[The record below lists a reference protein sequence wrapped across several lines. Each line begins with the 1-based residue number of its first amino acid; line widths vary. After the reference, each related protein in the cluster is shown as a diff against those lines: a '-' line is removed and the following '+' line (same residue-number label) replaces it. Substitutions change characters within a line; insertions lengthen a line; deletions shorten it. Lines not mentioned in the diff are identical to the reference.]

1 MCKSEVYKNFKNTF
15 NAINHE
21 DRFEPINEYE
31 TLVKEWI
38 KNNLTN
44 NKATLIYKTACS
56 FFKNLALLQ
65 YVLEIEAQY
74 KNKSFAEFWDN
85 YGRLYREVTK
95 IDNPEP
101 EDINIYFD
109 NTIGILET
117 DGEDGKEPP
126 KTGGG
131 SGGPGRSGGGS
142 NRQAIIERI
151 RKMNEKELEIEKLVK
166 QFEENIKLYFDFIEC
181 QEEGQRLIAKMKST
195 DGSFTRELLLNE
207 FNSLTRKFIL
217 VKGKELLDLFKKE
230 IKENLESFFDLF
242 EEERC
247 EEK

>member
-1 MCKSEVYKNFKNTF
+1 MDFSN
-15 NAINHE
+15 
-21 DRFEPINEYE
+21 
-31 TLVKEWI
+31 LV
-38 KNNLTN
+38 ND
-44 NKATLIYKTACS
+44 KATQAYKVACS
-56 FFKNLALLQ
+56 FFRNLALLQ
-65 YVLEIEAQY
+65 YVLEIDAQY
-74 KNKSFAEFWDN
+74 KNKNFAEFWDN

-95 IDNPEP
+95 VDNPEP

-117 DGEDGKEPP
+117 DGDDGKEPP

-131 SGGPGRSGGGS
+131 TGGPGRPGGGS
-142 NRQAIIERI
+142 NKQAIIERI

-166 QFEENIKLYFDFIEC
+166 QFEENIKLYFDFIEG

-207 FNSLTRKFIL
+207 FNSITRKFIL
-217 VKGKELLDLFKKE
+217 IKGKELLDLFKKE

-247 EEK
+247 VNL